1 MREDDESR
9 VLGEVQTLD
18 PFKDFPRND
27 TAPSGRCPGLCYSHP
42 DPHQMAVR
50 PSLLDPGVSPGGSM
64 YKLCSVHISG
74 CLVQRAK
81 PLNLFPSL
89 DLMGPVS

>member
-1 MREDDESR
+1 MREDDESC

-27 TAPSGRCPGLCYSHP
+27 TAPSGCCPGLCYSHP

-50 PSLLDPGVSPGGSM
+50 PSLLDSGVSAQVWQEHKKTLLSPHFWLS
-64 YKLCSVHISG
+64 CTSNQAPE
-74 CLVQRAK
+74 LV
-81 PLNLFPSL
+81 PIP
-89 DLMGPVS
+89 

>member
-1 MREDDESR
+1 MREDDESC

-27 TAPSGRCPGLCYSHP
+27 TAPSGCCPGLCYSHP

-50 PSLLDPGVSPGGSM
+50 PSLLDSGVSAQVWQEHKKNSAQSTLLVFL
-64 YKLCSVHISG
+64 YK
-74 CLVQRAK
+74 K
-81 PLNLFPSL
+81 PSP
-89 DLMGPVS
+89 